1 MKKVLIIDDDITFC
15 LTLQAFLQRN
25 GFDAHLA
32 HNGKKGIEM
41 IETGK
46 YDVILTDFRLPDND
60 GIELLKITREKSP
73 HSVSIIMTAYADIRM
88 AVNAIKFGAYE
99 YVSKPVI
106 PDDLLAHIK
115 SGLEK
120 LETHKS
126 AAISGTTAKHGT
138 QQKDYLEGVSEAAR
152 IIHEHIGLVAGTNL
166 SVIIQGESG
175 TGKEYIARKIH
186 EKSSRFNKPFVAVD
200 CGALSRELAGSE
212 FFGHLKGSFTG
223 AIQDKT
229 GQFEAANQGTL
240 FLDEIGNLSYDIQV
254 KLLRAIQERHI
265 KKIGSNKDIPV
276 DVRILAATN
285 EDLLEQVKQGGFRED
300 LFHRLNEFTIKVPP
314 LRARKEDI
322 PLFVNH
328 FLDSSNRELNRQVN
342 SIPAHLMDI
351 FQNYPW
357 PGNIREIRNVI
368 KRAVLLSRENELE
381 VKSLPAEVIQSS
393 VPDTN
398 SEMAAG
404 EKFLKSQAEK
414 TERDIIVATLEK
426 VKYNKTKA
434 AMLLDIDRRTLYNK
448 LKAYGIP
455 LD

>member
-1 MKKVLIIDDDITFC
+1 MKKVLVIDDDITFS

-25 GFDAHLA
+25 GFDVQLA
-32 HNGKKGIEM
+32 HNARKGTEM
-41 IETGK
+41 ITTGK
-46 YDVILTDFRLPDND
+46 FDVILTDFRLPDND
-60 GIELLKITREKSP
+60 GTELLKIIREKSP
-73 HSVSIIMTAYADIRM
+73 RSLAILMTAYADIRM

-106 PDDLLAHIK
+106 PDELLGHINN
-115 SGLEK
+115 GLEK
-120 LETHKS
+120 QEKS
-126 AAISGTTAKHGT
+126 TKPPSGKQTFGSLWH
-138 QQKDYLEGVSEAAR
+138 QKDYLEGVSQSSR
-152 IIHEHIGLVAGTNL
+152 TIHEHINLVAGTSL

-186 EKSSRFNKPFVAVD
+186 ENSDRCNKPFVAVD

-229 GQFEAANQGTL
+229 GQFEAAHQGTI
-240 FLDEIGNLSYDIQV
+240 FLDEIGNLSYDVQV
-254 KLLRAIQERHI
+254 KLLRAIQERQI
-265 KKIGSNKDIPV
+265 RKIGSNKDIPV

-285 EDLLEQVKQGGFRED
+285 EDLQEQVKDGAFRED
-300 LFHRLNEFTIKVPP
+300 LFHRLNEFSIKVPP
-314 LRARKEDI
+314 LRERKEDI

-328 FLDSSNRELNRQVN
+328 FLRMANTELNRSVEN
-342 SIPAHLMDI
+342 IPGQLMDI
-351 FQNYPW
+351 FRNYPW

-368 KRAVLLSRENELE
+368 KRAVLLTKGGELDL
-381 VKSLPAEVIQSS
+381 KALPAEVIQNSVAENISENNSS
-393 VPDTN
+393 
-398 SEMAAG
+398 

-414 TERDIIVATLEK
+414 TERDIIIATLEK
-426 VKYNKTKA
+426 VRYNKTKA
-434 AMLLDIDRRTLYNK
+434 AKLLDIDRRTLYNK